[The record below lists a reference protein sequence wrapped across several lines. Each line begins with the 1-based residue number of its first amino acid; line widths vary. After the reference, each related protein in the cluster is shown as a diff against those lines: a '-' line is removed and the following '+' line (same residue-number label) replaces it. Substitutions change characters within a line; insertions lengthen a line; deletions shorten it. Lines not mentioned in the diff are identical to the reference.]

1 MSKKDNIIQMPTHK
15 LNQDEVNIK
24 NFKAELGIN
33 TDKQTEDFFTAFFKG
48 LKNNDTPVLQEADC
62 AELASL
68 MALPDAEFNMLSEMF
83 LAEFENIL
91 QNSTDRILLAEA
103 LKTENLTVQ
112 DVEEIYDQA
121 IYEID
126 NSMTNIDQ
134 SRRDFLK
141 RFLNI
146 YVTSIEDIDNVPLRR
161 ISIPCEICRDGAKV
175 PTYANETDAGMDIYS
190 PDDYTIHPGETVI
203 IPIGIK
209 VALPKGYALTI
220 QPRSGQSVKT
230 KLRVANSPGLIDCG
244 YRDEIGVIVE
254 NIEPKITDITYE
266 NEVTK
271 EEIGLPTI
279 TSVSYGRDFVIE
291 KGQRFAQMK
300 LEEVPTAA
308 FYTVENI
315 SEVEG
320 VDRGGGFGHTGV
332 K

>member
-1 MSKKDNIIQMPTHK
+1 MGIMSEKDNIIQMPTHK

-146 YVTSIEDIDNVPLRR
+146 FVTSIE
-161 ISIPCEICRDGAKV
+161 
-175 PTYANETDAGMDIYS
+175 
-190 PDDYTIHPGETVI
+190 
-203 IPIGIK
+203 IGRAH
-209 VALPKGYALTI
+209 V
-220 QPRSGQSVKT
+220 
-230 KLRVANSPGLIDCG
+230 
-244 YRDEIGVIVE
+244 
-254 NIEPKITDITYE
+254 
-266 NEVTK
+266 
-271 EEIGLPTI
+271 
-279 TSVSYGRDFVIE
+279 
-291 KGQRFAQMK
+291 
-300 LEEVPTAA
+300 
-308 FYTVENI
+308 
-315 SEVEG
+315 
-320 VDRGGGFGHTGV
+320 
-332 K
+332 